1 MFLKRIRQR
10 HAAFHILTHLTNYLT
25 KPRIGRLL
33 FKNVEPAQ
41 KCESRIDHRCKLAG
55 EDHLVMHLDLCETFQ
70 EVIDLRKPLLL
81 LEAHDCQSLAPQLGG
96 CSGLGFP
103 IHLAADRRTTLG
115 LGCVGKSAH
124 VQPFPFFPVRFSYYA
139 TPVTIRRSR
148 SSGFEERCMAS
159 SLVMRFLRT
168 KSASEESMVCIP
180 CRVPVCIL
188 V

>member
-1 MFLKRIRQR
+1 MIRRPPRSTQSRSSAASDVYKRQIKSYRMFLKGIRQR

-81 LEAHDCQSLAPQLGG
+81 LEAHDCQSLA
-96 CSGLGFP
+96 
-103 IHLAADRRTTLG
+103 
-115 LGCVGKSAH
+115 
-124 VQPFPFFPVRFSYYA
+124 
-139 TPVTIRRSR
+139 
-148 SSGFEERCMAS
+148 
-159 SLVMRFLRT
+159 
-168 KSASEESMVCIP
+168 
-180 CRVPVCIL
+180 
-188 V
+188 